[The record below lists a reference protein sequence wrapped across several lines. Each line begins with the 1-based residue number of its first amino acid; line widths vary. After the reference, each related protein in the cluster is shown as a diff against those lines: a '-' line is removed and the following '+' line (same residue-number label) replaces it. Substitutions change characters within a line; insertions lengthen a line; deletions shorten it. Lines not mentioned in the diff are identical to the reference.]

1 VSSGIGWSGRC
12 SFGGWRPVY
21 GQHRVCRHSVLLLA
35 DAGPLGRLRVD
46 PAPQD
51 PQAAAGGAERGGGR
65 APFRGDG
72 EPQAPGL
79 ADDGLRGRAPT
90 SRSARAADGEP
101 CGSSPLSSRC
111 VRMPSMPGPHSH
123 GHRTPRDPT
132 QTSPPPS
139 RPNATL
145 SPKSGRCRL
154 ARKAFRT
161 SGTPRAVPQLLADR
175 PSTAHPGDLLVV
187 PLVALATPPD
197 TPAFPFSIACPR
209 PPRAA

>member
-1 VSSGIGWSGRC
+1 MPCRPSVGGRIPWVSCGIGWSGRC
-12 SFGGWRPVY
+12 SFGGWRPVRRRRTR
-21 GQHRVCRHSVLLLA
+21 GPCGDWRRSTVGRPTMCRHPVLLLA

-154 ARKAFRT
+154 ARKAFGR
-161 SGTPRAVPQLLADR
+161 GPFWTPVGPCL
-175 PSTAHPGDLLVV
+175 
-187 PLVALATPPD
+187 
-197 TPAFPFSIACPR
+197 
-209 PPRAA
+209 